1 MRDSKL
7 LGTNLP
13 YERLVLSFKQYI
25 VKLLDMKELEYIP

>member
-7 LGTNLP
+7 LGTNP